1 MDMMVASNTTSKYD
15 LILFFIDFSS
25 YVSSLPAYARSHLEL
40 QLDWGHDGVER
51 DLYAVAYHMIK
62 WEEIL
67 AAPLGLTEID
77 IHDITESIY
86 NPVLQR

>member
-1 MDMMVASNTTSKYD
+1 MTSKYN
-15 LILFFIDFSS
+15 ILFVDFSS
-25 YVSSLPAYARSHLEL
+25 YVSSLPACARPHLEL
-40 QLDWGHDGVER
+40 RLDWGHDGVER
-51 DLYAVAYHMIK
+51 DLYAVADHMIK

-77 IHDITESIY
+77 IHDITESIC